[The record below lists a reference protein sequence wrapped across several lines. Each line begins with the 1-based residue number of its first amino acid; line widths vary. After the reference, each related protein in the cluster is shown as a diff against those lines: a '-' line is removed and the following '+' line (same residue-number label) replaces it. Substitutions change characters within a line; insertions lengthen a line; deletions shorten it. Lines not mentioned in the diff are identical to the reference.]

1 MKRVLLAGAGHAH
14 AVLLDALAQ
23 EPLYG
28 ARITLVSPHARQLYS
43 AMLPGVIAGHYEREE
58 AEFDVAAMAERA
70 FVEFVPG
77 AIARLD
83 TVRRVALLADGRQ
96 IHYDIASLNVGS
108 RTADETPGAAER
120 ALPVKPYE
128 RLLERVRYNAH
139 IAIAGGG
146 AAGAELA
153 MALRHRGAIVTLYS
167 ADSPFPP
174 WLAQRLER
182 VLRRR
187 GVDYRPGM
195 RADAVE
201 PGPVIIAGQ
210 AQQQFDMVLW
220 AAGAA
225 PIGWLERSGLAR
237 DEQGFVQVDETLRS
251 VSHPEVFAAGDCAAT
266 GEAKAG
272 VYAVR
277 QGALLAQN
285 LRALVKGTALLP
297 YERRP
302 HALLLITCGA
312 RYAIAT
318 RGAWSAQGHWVWWW
332 KNWIDRRWMARLRGE
347 KLKPRKSGSEPEL
360 DRGRSP
366 K

>member
-28 ARITLVSPHARQLYS
+28 ARITLVSPHARQLYT
-43 AMLPGVIAGHYEREE
+43 AMLPGVIAGHYDREE

-70 FVEFVPG
+70 FAEFVPG
-77 AIARLD
+77 SLVRLD
-83 TVRRVALLADGRQ
+83 SERRVALLADGRQ
-96 IHYDIASLNVGS
+96 IQYDIASLNVGS
-108 RTADETPGAAER
+108 RTDDSTPGANEWT
-120 ALPVKPYE
+120 LPLKPYE
-128 RLLERVRYNAH
+128 RLVERLRDDAH

-146 AAGAELA
+146 ASGAELA
-153 MALRHRGAIVTLYS
+153 MALRYRGAVVTLYS
-167 ADSPFPP
+167 AESPFPP
-174 WLAQRLER
+174 WLAQRVER

-210 AQQQFDMVLW
+210 AHQQFDMVLW
-220 AAGAA
+220 AAGPA
-225 PIGWLERSGLAR
+225 PYGWLERAGLAR
-237 DEQGFVQVDETLRS
+237 DEQGFVRVDAMLRS

-266 GEAKAG
+266 GETKSG
-272 VYAVR
+272 VHAVR
-277 QGALLAQN
+277 QGEVLAHN
-285 LRALVKGTALLP
+285 VRALVKGSPLLA
-297 YERRP
+297 YEPRP
-302 HALLLITCGA
+302 HALQLMTCGA
-312 RYAIAT
+312 RYAIAA

-347 KLKPRKSGSEPEL
+347 RLKPKKSSE
-360 DRGRSP
+360 
-366 K
+366 KK